1 MCCKQKSGLSRLGF
15 FLGLL
20 ALCALLV
27 AFVSG
32 TWIYTKEPIVLEKVP
47 LRTSITFRIG
57 LWRVCP
63 TVRRINHTIRKYYFF
78 NSKVFVLNYLEIN

>member
-63 TVRRINHTIRKYYFF
+63 TVRRINHTIRKYFFF
-78 NSKVFVLNYLEIN
+78 NNKVFVLN